1 MNMRFS
7 LILFLCSLS
16 IFSSAQ
22 TSDEELAGQYFA
34 NREFDKAVILYKKL
48 HRKDPESMYIYRNY
62 LSCLKSLNE
71 MDEAEK
77 VIERAAKKNPS
88 NQIYWIDLGQIYH
101 AQGKD
106 KEEQALYAER
116 IDKLQ
121 PNPTEI
127 EQLANSFARY
137 ELYDFAEQTILK
149 GRRLLNAPVAFHSLL
164 TGIYQKQLAHQK
176 LIEECLVKLRYEP
189 LDLESVKE
197 SLIPVLS
204 TPGNVEY
211 LQEKALTYA
220 QKFPQNTSFDD
231 LTMWV
236 LIQQKKFKSALRQA
250 IAIDKRQQ
258 GEGQVVF
265 DLAQV
270 CKNNKAYDVALS
282 CFENLINRG
291 EDNYFFLQAHTGVL
305 ESRFAIIRDNP
316 NPNEAELD
324 QLITAYKDFLVRFGR
339 SWNTSGSMKELA
351 DIYIFYKHDLRSG
364 MDILEELTGMPRL
377 QPHKRAEYKL
387 ALADAYVINDEVW
400 DATLLYGQVDK
411 EFKEDVLGH
420 EAKFR
425 NARLSYFRGDFD
437 WAKDQLD
444 ILKTATTQLIANNA
458 IELALLIQDNIGLD
472 SNTEALKAYAEAQL
486 LLFQNKLDACLEK
499 LNMLPFKYP
508 NHSLEDEIYFTK
520 AQVME
525 AKKDFKQ
532 AETYYLS
539 VVDLFPE
546 DILADN
552 ALYRLGLLYENK
564 IQDPEKAKATYEK
577 LIFNYTGSLF
587 VVDAR
592 KRYKSLSGDN
602 EPAPLFP
609 N

>member
-1 MNMRFS
+1 MRYTFLLFFS
-7 LILFLCSLS
+7 FISFLT
-16 IFSSAQ
+16 FAQ
-22 TSDEELAGQYFA
+22 TGDEELAGQYFA
-34 NREFDKAVILYKKL
+34 NREYDKAVVLYKKL
-48 HRKDPESMYIYRNY
+48 YRKDPESMYIYRNY
-62 LSCLKSLNE
+62 LSCLKELND
-71 MDEAEK
+71 MAEAEK
-77 VIERAAKKNPS
+77 LIERAAKKNPS
-88 NQIYWIDLGQIYH
+88 NQVFWIDLGQIYH

-106 KEEQALYAER
+106 KEEQDLYNER

-121 PNPTEI
+121 PNPAEI
-127 EQLANSFARY
+127 DQLANSFLRY
-137 ELYDFAEQTILK
+137 DLLDHAEKTILK
-149 GRRLLNAPVAFHSLL
+149 GRKLLSVPTAFHPLL
-164 TGIYQKQLAHQK
+164 VTIYQKQLAHQK
-176 LIEECLVKLRYEP
+176 LIEECLVRLRYEP
-189 LDLESVKE
+189 LELESVKE
-197 SLIPVLS
+197 ALIPVLS
-204 TPGNVEY
+204 GAGNVDY
-211 LQEKALTYA
+211 LQEKALIYA
-220 QKFPQNTSFDD
+220 QKYPQNSSFDD

-270 CKNNKAYDVALS
+270 CKNNRAYDVALN
-282 CFENLINRG
+282 CYENLISRG
-291 EDNYFFLQAHTGVL
+291 DDNYFFLQAHKGIL
-305 ESRFAIIRDNP
+305 ESRFAMIREIP
-316 NPNEAELD
+316 NPDDSSLNK
-324 QLITAYKDFLVRFGR
+324 LIGAYTTFLTRFGKG
-339 SWNTSGSMKELA
+339 WNTSESMKELA
-351 DIYIFYKHDLRSG
+351 DIYIFHKHELRPG
-364 MDILEELTGMPRL
+364 MALLEELTIMPRL

-472 SNTEALKAYAEAQL
+472 SNTEALKAFAEAQL
-486 LLFQNKLDACLEK
+486 LLFQNKLDACLDK

-525 AKKDFKQ
+525 AKKEFAK
-532 AETYYLS
+532 AETFYLS
-539 VVDLFPE
+539 VVDLFPD

-552 ALYRLGLLYENK
+552 ALYQLALLYEHKLQN
-564 IQDPEKAKATYEK
+564 PEKAKETYER

-592 KRYKSLSGDN
+592 KRYKILSGDT

-609 N
+609 NGL

>member
-1 MNMRFS
+1 MRFS